1 MERRI
6 IFSQTEIEA
15 ACARIGADLT
25 RVLRVE
31 EKVPLALVVMKGAVF
46 FAVDLLKKIT
56 CPIFVDYCKCSSYQ
70 GMDRS
75 KEVQLSLEP
84 KMPLDGRTVLVI
96 EDVVDTGET
105 MSYLR
110 RYLLEAKHAKR
121 VIIAT
126 LFDKR
131 VARIVD
137 VPIDYCGK
145 VLEDSPFLMGYGL
158 DYYELDRN
166 VPYVYEASKEEVD
179 RMERDLKGEHL

>member
-1 MERRI
+1 M
-6 IFSQTEIEA
+6 
-15 ACARIGADLT
+15 
-25 RVLRVE
+25 
-31 EKVPLALVVMKGAVF
+31 
-46 FAVDLLKKIT
+46 
-56 CPIFVDYCKCSSYQ
+56 
-70 GMDRS
+70 
-75 KEVQLSLEP
+75 
-84 KMPLDGRTVLVI
+84 VI